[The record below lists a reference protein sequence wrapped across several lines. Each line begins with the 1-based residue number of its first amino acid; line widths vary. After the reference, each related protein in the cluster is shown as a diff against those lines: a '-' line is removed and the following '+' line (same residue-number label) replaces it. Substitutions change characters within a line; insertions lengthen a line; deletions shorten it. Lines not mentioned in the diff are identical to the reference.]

1 LSRYR
6 WNLLPPA
13 PEGYLAN
20 ASGLPPLV
28 IQLLFNRGL
37 RKPEELP
44 AFLAADKS
52 LSHSPFLLPDI
63 HQAVA
68 RIYRALLSN
77 ENIAVYGDYDTDGIT
92 ATALLV
98 QGLSSLGGRVIP
110 YIPHRLTEGYG
121 LKKAALESLCQQGIS
136 LVVTVDCGITSLAE
150 VKKARRLGLDVII
163 TDHHT
168 PLEEIPPAV
177 ATVNPK
183 LPSSSYPFSELTG
196 AGVAFKLLQALF
208 ESIGREGELDGLVDL
223 VALGTIADISP
234 LLGENRYLVKEG
246 LKLIN
251 STPRL
256 GLREII
262 NQAGLNSRESLDAE
276 SISWIIAPRLNA
288 AGRMEHAISS
298 YKLLLTDSPKEA
310 RRLAGW
316 LEEKNA
322 ERQKLTSAAL
332 AKAREQV
339 LAQGISPLLIASDRD
354 YPVGIAGLVASRLS
368 EEFYRPAIVIR
379 TGEKVSSASC
389 RSIPEF
395 NIIAALNQCRH
406 LLSQFGGHS
415 QAAGFTL
422 PTRNL
427 VRLRDMLLEIATEQ
441 LAGVDL
447 RPRLDIDAEVSLAEL
462 GGDTFPLA
470 QQLAPFGRG
479 NPLPTFLSR
488 RVEVIDRR
496 TMGNG
501 EHLRLKLRQDNI
513 IWDAVGFGLGGY
525 LDQMASPLDIVY
537 NLEVDHW
544 SGEERLRLN
553 ILDFAPTRENQ
564 IEPFRRD
571 HQETSAPRG

>member
-6 WNLLPPA
+6 WNLLPPVSSR
-13 PEGYLAN
+13 YLAN
-20 ASGLPPLV
+20 ASGLPPLIV
-28 IQLLFNRGL
+28 QLLYNRGL
-37 RKPEELP
+37 REPGELQSFI
-44 AFLAADKS
+44 AGDKS
-52 LSHSPFLLPDI
+52 LSDSPFLLPDM

-68 RIYRALLSN
+68 RIYRALLSS

-98 QGLSSLGGRVIP
+98 QGLSFLGGKAIP

-121 LKKAALESLCQQGIS
+121 LKKAALENLRQQGVS
-136 LVVTVDCGITSLAE
+136 LVITVDCGITSLAE
-150 VKKARRLGLDVII
+150 VKKARRIGLDVII

-168 PLEEIPPAV
+168 PLAEIPPAV

-183 LPSSSYPFSELTG
+183 LPNSSYPFSELTG

-208 ESIGREGELDGLVDL
+208 QSVGREGQLDELMDL
-223 VALGTIADISP
+223 VALGTVADISP

-251 STPRL
+251 AAPRL
-256 GLREII
+256 GIREIL
-262 NQAGLNSRESLDAE
+262 NQAGLNHRESLDAE

-288 AGRMEHAISS
+288 AGRLEHAISS
-298 YKLLLTDSPKEA
+298 YKLLLTDSPEEA
-310 RRLAGW
+310 HRLAVW
-316 LEEKNA
+316 LEQKNA

-339 LAQGISPLLIASDRD
+339 LAQGISPLLIASDKD
-354 YPVGIAGLVASRLS
+354 YPIGIAGLVASRLS

-379 TGEKVSSASC
+379 TGEKVSSGSC

-427 VRLRDMLLEIATEQ
+427 PRLQDMLLELATSQ
-441 LAGVDL
+441 LAGADL
-447 RPRLDIDAEVSLAEL
+447 RPSLDIDAEVSLADL

-479 NPLPTFLSR
+479 NPVPTFLSR
-488 RVEVIDRR
+488 RVEVIERR
-496 TMGNG
+496 TMGSGG
-501 EHLRLKLRQDNI
+501 EHLRLKLKQDGTR
-513 IWDAVGFGLGGY
+513 WDGVGFGLGSY
-525 LDQMASPLDIVY
+525 LAEVASPLDIVY
-537 NLEVDHW
+537 NLEINRW
-544 SGEERLRLN
+544 NGEERLRLN
-553 ILDFAPTRENQ
+553 IIDFAPSSE
-564 IEPFRRD
+564 
-571 HQETSAPRG
+571 